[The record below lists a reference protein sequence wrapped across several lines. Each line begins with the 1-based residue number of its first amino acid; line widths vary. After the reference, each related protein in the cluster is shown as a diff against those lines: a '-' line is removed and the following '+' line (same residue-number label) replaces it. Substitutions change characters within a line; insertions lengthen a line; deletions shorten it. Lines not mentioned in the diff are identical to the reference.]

1 MEDIFTNCHLLLA
14 ESFKF
19 VVQLKSNKMSKAK
32 ELAKMI
38 DHSILH
44 PTMTDEDLKRECEVA
59 AKYNVASVCV
69 KPYAVKQAVELL
81 KESDVLVGCVIGFPA
96 GNSAI
101 EVKVFEALTACK
113 DGAVEIDM
121 VINIGKALQGDWEYI
136 EEEIGAIAKTC
147 HNNGAI
153 LKVIFETDF
162 VSKKED
168 IVKLCQ
174 ICTEVEAD
182 YVKTS
187 SGFGF
192 VKGADGKYS
201 YTGATIE
208 NLKLMRAISGPNVKV
223 KAAGGVRTLDGLLAV
238 QKAGCARCGATAT
251 IAIMEDAFVRF
262 GE

>member
-1 MEDIFTNCHLLLA
+1 
-14 ESFKF
+14 
-19 VVQLKSNKMSKAK
+19 MSKTK

-59 AKYNVASVCV
+59 KKYDVASVCV

-81 KESDVLVGCVIGFPA
+81 EGTDVLVGCVIGFPS

-101 EVKVFEALTACK
+101 EVKIFETETACN

-121 VINIGKALQGDWEYI
+121 VINIGKAFQGDWDYI
-136 EEEIGAIAKTC
+136 EKEIGDVTKASHK
-147 HNNGAI
+147 NGAI
-153 LKVIFETDF
+153 VKVIFETDY

-168 IVKLCQ
+168 IIKLCR
-174 ICTEVEAD
+174 ICTKVGAD

-192 VKGADGKYS
+192 VKDDDGKYS
-201 YTGATIE
+201 YVGATIP
-208 NLKLMRAISGPNVKV
+208 NLELMKKSVGPKVKV

-238 QKAGCARCGATAT
+238 KEAGCSRCGATAT
-251 IAIMEDAFVRF
+251 ISIMEDAIKRF
-262 GE
+262 GK

>member
-1 MEDIFTNCHLLLA
+1 MD
-14 ESFKF
+14 K
-19 VVQLKSNKMSKAK
+19 VK

-59 AKYNVASVCV
+59 KKYDVASVCV

-81 KESDVLVGCVIGFPA
+81 KGTDVYIGCVIGFPA

-101 EVKVFEALTACK
+101 PAKVFEAETACN

-136 EEEIGAIAKTC
+136 EEEIGAVTQKC
-147 HNNGAI
+147 HENGAI
-153 LKVIFETDF
+153 VKVIFETDY
-162 VSKKED
+162 VTRKED
-168 IVKLCQ
+168 IVKLCE
-174 ICTEVEAD
+174 ICTKVGAD

-192 VKGADGKYS
+192 VKGDDGKYS
-201 YTGATIE
+201 YTGATIS
-208 NLKLMRAISGPNVKV
+208 NLKLMKASVGPNVKV
-223 KAAGGVRTLDGLLAV
+223 KAAGGVRSLDGLIAV
-238 QKAGCARCGATAT
+238 QEVGCSRCGATAT
-251 IAIMEDAFVRF
+251 VKILEDAKARF
-262 GE
+262 E